1 MKKLFASVLVCVL
14 LALAAS
20 CACAAEYKDEYK
32 VSVNIA
38 MTTPQGIAVQRF
50 ADLVKERTEGKVNL
64 KIYWNGQIFSG
75 KATNELLMM
84 RRNIADFS
92 LSSFINWA
100 PQFPAGNIFLLPW
113 FIANNPDK
121 YVALDAVEA
130 GKAGKMLEEMIGKFN
145 LHVLAWGEQG
155 SREITNSVRPIRTPD
170 DMKDIKI
177 RVIGSPLFMDI
188 FQALGA
194 NPMNIAFSELL
205 TALQQNTIDGQ
216 ENPYSVYI
224 PNRIYEFQKYLTE
237 WSYGMDPLIYCVHV
251 DVWKTFPDDVKK
263 IISDAAQECGLYN
276 KALSRLTLD
285 NGWAEKWLTEHN
297 LMPTEPE
304 LATPRKY
311 VQEKGVEVT
320 LLTAEE
326 IKAFRDKMNP
336 IYEKWVSK
344 IGEELV
350 AAAEEDMKNAKY

>member
-1 MKKLFASVLVCVL
+1 MKKALSIISICVFVLT
-14 LALAAS
+14 LAICAA
-20 CACAAEYKDEYK
+20 AAEYKDEYK

-38 MTTPQGIAVQRF
+38 ITTPQGIAAQRF
-50 ADLVKERTEGKVNL
+50 ADLVKERTSGQINL

-84 RRNIADFS
+84 RKNIADFS
-92 LSSFINWA
+92 ISSFINWA

-113 FIANNPDK
+113 LVADHPDK
-121 YVALDAVEA
+121 YIALDALEA
-130 GKAGKMLEEMIGKFN
+130 GKAGKILEEMVSKFN
-145 LHVLAWGEQG
+145 LRILAWGEQG
-155 SREITNSVRPIRTPD
+155 SREVTNNVLPIHTPD
-170 DMKDIKI
+170 DMKNIKF

-224 PNRIYEFQKYLTE
+224 PNKIYEFQKYLTE
-237 WSYGMDPLIYCVHV
+237 WGYGMDPLIYCVH
-251 DVWKTFPDDVKK
+251 DDIWKTFPDDVKQ
-263 IISDAAQECGLYN
+263 IITDAAQECGLYN

-297 LMPTEPE
+297 LMPTAPE
-304 LATPRKY
+304 LLNPREY
-311 VQEKGVEVT
+311 VQNHGVEIT

-326 IKAFRDKMNP
+326 IKAFRDKMQP
-336 IYEKWVSK
+336 IYEKWVPK